1 MATRLARSSQD
12 AQTTIQ
18 EQIKTEGKRKRKFQ
32 TRPNGKRRLQQP
44 GWITTTLA
52 TILCLI
58 NNGYHIA
65 RGSAYQDVIGTN
77 PEGHWYGTDSTRL
90 EIPLTSH
97 WARDHSGGRGIP
109 TTEGRKQRTDD
120 QVGLTAFGDS
130 AEGHY
135 KVAGRTRPAQISLEE
150 VPGADRPGI
159 RDPAEEVPG
168 ESCWHQRGPEEGR
181 GRSYRSKALV
191 TDGCQVDIRA
201 NGSQRRDRRAHA
213 DRTTC
218 CGTSEGTKC
227 LSQEEIDDRRRFDYS
242 RLLGEEA
249 TTRSGVDLG
258 RGRRE
263 ERKDAFSLGRY
274 PSRESDGDAT
284 RPRFFRLV
292 EKFEYNPQDA
302 INEELVERKLEI
314 LNVGE
319 QEVQPCNHRYAPSTE
334 RCYHEDQAHYVALL
348 MHHEVAAQ
356 VLPEAQLQSSSSF
369 HEDYWD
375 ATLSEMQQNNTNRQ
389 RLALQGSSPGTMT
402 PPPLQKPDGDDG
414 LNGQD
419 AGAVDWIHRPLPVY
433 TQGQR
438 REEVWIWLQSA
449 SVEPINQVPP
459 PGIAE
464 LSRVP
469 LLTYGFFH
477 ERDCGQRPVLIPAAS
492 SSQWM
497 RLIREAW
504 HDVAIDDQLE
514 IVYIDPQPEGDDDSI
529 HLLVTPRPLLPSQPI
544 IVVET
549 TDTLRPTRRLS
560 RVQTPTTKFGV
571 LIGMGFPDTLL
582 GSSILKYKG
591 RIVGRGE
598 TFPLITGQLWRALFD
613 DTPDLFLLQR
623 AATVRTGET
632 TKAIITF
639 AGGSGDPYGDG
650 PPSDDSGMDGDE
662 DDGSGDEGRD
672 DDGDEGSEEES
683 SGSEFDPGSYGWD
696 DELPPGL
703 VRIACFRKSAE
714 EPILSIVSMRSQD
727 ELFDHLATLWRI
739 PAQHIRNIIHVHPE
753 PAFAT
758 QHRAWPIIMEQVNDR
773 RNPQVERLVVL
784 QIEYYHSLTHSPE
797 GEIGTEW
804 RVVRLPP
811 FAMRHQVL
819 LASVAINYCEAI
831 VDGRCLVWHH
841 DVLWPQQGEGHFIR
855 DGDLLRIAIPPI
867 DEEMPDSTWLCVQDA
882 YDAGRTIGFPYS
894 PTSARDDVSEAS
906 EITGLLDSSW
916 GMPSDLSTS
925 SPSNERHPTDGHSSV
940 LQIPLHGNVAFSGAE
955 AYCSPAPGLDHVDH
969 AGNQLDS
976 QPQPLQLS
984 EPDSVLSW
992 RLSDSAGRLG
1002 SPAGSALQPSPF
1014 LAAQAL
1020 AQEKERGKDL
1030 SNPTPISLANSI
1042 GDHFNPIWQNPTQPN
1057 LCGCTQSGL
1066 DFGEVWRLLEWLD
1079 AATISPSWLLPEGR
1093 EWHSATEPWIDN
1105 EWWSLQT
1112 PLELWFYTDGSCTP
1126 NGAGSAVVLFVKS
1139 AFGWHYGGYVAQK
1152 CHKQCAHFAE
1162 LQALVMGFHWLHGLL
1177 TFCAVMGSPPP
1188 MVTFAFDATSAGYK
1202 AFGFWGGQQYQHET
1216 ANIRSIWQWI
1226 VSKFNFHW
1234 TTNHTAAHQGDPG
1247 NEAANSAAQ
1256 AAAWSTN
1263 DLRSYST
1270 WGHYVMLTRDI
1281 ELHWLWAC
1289 WKREWKDYWKGT
1301 TLHLPVRPDTAPSPV
1316 VLGLCE
1322 QTADVNTAGC
1332 EPTELKCCFATANVL
1347 TLMPGPKKH
1356 QEHGVQGRTRTEYL
1370 QRLFTENQVHVV
1382 GLQETRM
1389 RKTARTVAD
1398 DYFVFS
1404 GCATSRGH
1412 FGTQLWFSRV
1422 LPLDKEGHCFFQ
1434 KEHFKIIHQD
1444 PRSLCVR
1451 VLAPFAKMIVIS
1463 GHAPHSQASEDD
1475 KVRWW
1480 NELCNITPA
1489 RYKDWPHFLLIDANA
1504 RVGEYSN
1511 ELIGDFEA
1519 DSHDANGTYFS
1530 DYLAQCGMW
1539 LPSTFENIHSG
1550 DSGTWW
1556 HQQGEKWLRGDYVC
1570 LPTQIPFTFCES
1582 KVLDNIDLSLLKD
1595 DHRPVSATVK
1605 WQAVNNKVEKLAAW
1619 TQTKFDSHAIKNV
1632 LSGPNGL
1639 QQLQALREFVPS
1651 CDWSVDVHS
1660 HMAWLQHGLRSWA
1673 KQTCKAEGPKPHKKT
1688 LSEETWQLI
1697 LQKRETRKQHFASKK
1712 HFDRL
1717 KLACLFKRWQGARVE
1732 WPHETKEESHAAA
1745 LNLAKFIVLGKQVT
1759 QAVRADD
1766 KRYFEELTAS
1776 MGHPL
1781 DTHVGP
1787 DTWKKIRWALPKLQ
1801 QKRKQSPILLEELDS
1816 QWLNHFSELEAGHE
1830 IEINGLVDKCHSRQ
1844 LTRPHARQLQLSDLP
1859 TLGEVEATLRA
1870 TQPHRAPGPDCL
1882 PGSLF
1887 RYGATSIAV
1896 GVHDVYAKT
1905 IAWEAEAV
1913 QNKGGI
1919 MVPIHKAGTLGQAC
1933 HYRGIMLL
1941 NTLAKGLHAIMRRRI
1956 MKHLEPVRLT
1966 SQLGGFQFQQAQ
1978 FGAQCV
1984 QTLARVCAAR
1994 GLSHCTLF
2002 VDVKGAYHYLIRE
2015 LVLGIESHEDFDEV
2029 LKHLTKQKIDNK
2041 GVKLW
2046 SGLPGLLERIHADP
2060 KLISTL
2066 RELHCDTWASLP
2078 QGTMRSRRGSR
2089 PGSPIAD
2096 AIFHALMLDIHI
2108 EVHRV
2113 IEDDTEACQGFKIA
2127 ELPVCAVTWADDLAV
2142 PLIAET
2148 ATDLVPLVQR
2158 ITRKLILTFEQ
2169 RGLTLNLARNK
2180 TAAVLSFKG
2189 PHATTMRREHLL
2201 KSAPGCQIKVNEN
2214 RCEWL
2219 HFTGTYKHLG
2229 SIFCADGDM
2238 KREVTSRIGAASRT
2252 FSTLRK
2258 NIFNNKQLAVR
2269 VRLQLLDALVLSQLF
2284 YGISTWSA
2292 LGAGL
2297 VEKVDSFVLNCQRL
2311 ICGVDRATTHD
2322 AFRGI
2327 YQLPR
2332 TDTRL
2337 AASRLL
2343 YAAKAWT
2350 HGPDILRQLL
2360 AKEDEVC
2367 DASWLGALRLDLK
2380 WCADIAG
2387 DRIPQEW
2394 SLDDVDVLA
2403 PFWRDHPRKWNA
2415 LVKKMYKSGI
2425 LQEAIAAEAR
2435 GWHHLILADLQSTG
2449 GKVVGAPGK
2458 PPDGTHRCHCG
2469 KMCKSAQGLSA
2480 HKWQVHQERAPESKF
2495 LESPCCP
2502 VCMRWFWTT
2511 HRLRMHLSYI
2521 PRNGQANP
2529 CFRALSCST
2538 FRANTQEE
2546 GEIYAVPQELKGMRL
2561 DSLACEGPMKPL
2573 LRRVDGELDE
2583 VNDEIKDTEEK
2594 LADYPS
2600 EEDIDIALVEKVSC
2614 AFSECTRQT
2623 LQEGGQ
2629 TVDLINRWAACLGD
2643 LWTDED
2649 EAAIEVVFTAW
2660 GREVMHDIA
2669 LSADDCFGGAY
2680 ADEAFYETVKDLDYP
2695 RLVTRQHQL
2704 QARLR
2709 HLQQIRLDE
2718 DQAPP
2723 HRAVRQGPRF
2733 RRGGNKKLQ
2742 GALRLYADGD
2752 GWDKACHAMDWHQAP
2767 PERYMPMYR
2776 TPEGR
2781 RCFIILHLFA
2791 GRRRDGD
2798 YHDELARLSSA
2809 EDFDLRV
2816 LSFDTAIN
2824 AKLGDLSA
2832 TSQSWKNIDTLLR
2845 KGYVAGAMAG
2855 SPCETFTEARY
2866 YIPEDVEEKDRKR
2879 WPRPLRDTASPW
2891 GREFLTH
2898 REMRQLKVGSAFAL
2912 QVVWTFA
2919 MLLIYGGH
2927 MFVEH
2932 PAPPKALDRASIF
2945 RLPIVALLLKLP
2957 ETRLRIILQKDWGA
2971 TSVKPTGFL
2980 VLRAPS
2986 FITSMRRWMSPSATT
3001 SPAIGKENGTFKT
3014 AALKEYPRALSK
3026 GLAQSTID
3034 AVKLKI
3040 RRGQIRSYDVNEFPP
3055 GLGSWCE
3062 EVVNAVSAT
3071 SYMMPDYQGAAKVF

>member
-1 MATRLARSSQD
+1 MVGCGRNFIPCCTAFFIFWCRALLAPSAASEQTTCQGFHPRSPSWTARRTEKEEAEKCNPLTVWTSRFANTEVFDNELLGMSLPCQGLREPSQQAMVRQLWPTLCHSEVVGSQEQCGPVSEQTEEKGEERQEIRRSPKQRPPGTFWKEGDGGEARS
-12 AQTTIQ
+12 
-18 EQIKTEGKRKRKFQ
+18 GK
-32 TRPNGKRRLQQP
+32 
-44 GWITTTLA
+44 
-52 TILCLI
+52 
-58 NNGYHIA
+58 
-65 RGSAYQDVIGTN
+65 
-77 PEGHWYGTDSTRL
+77 
-90 EIPLTSH
+90 
-97 WARDHSGGRGIP
+97 
-109 TTEGRKQRTDD
+109 
-120 QVGLTAFGDS
+120 
-130 AEGHY
+130 
-135 KVAGRTRPAQISLEE
+135 
-150 VPGADRPGI
+150 
-159 RDPAEEVPG
+159 
-168 ESCWHQRGPEEGR
+168 
-181 GRSYRSKALV
+181 
-191 TDGCQVDIRA
+191 
-201 NGSQRRDRRAHA
+201 
-213 DRTTC
+213 
-218 CGTSEGTKC
+218 
-227 LSQEEIDDRRRFDYS
+227 
-242 RLLGEEA
+242 
-249 TTRSGVDLG
+249 
-258 RGRRE
+258 
-263 ERKDAFSLGRY
+263 
-274 PSRESDGDAT
+274 
-284 RPRFFRLV
+284 
-292 EKFEYNPQDA
+292 
-302 INEELVERKLEI
+302 
-314 LNVGE
+314 
-319 QEVQPCNHRYAPSTE
+319 
-334 RCYHEDQAHYVALL
+334 
-348 MHHEVAAQ
+348 
-356 VLPEAQLQSSSSF
+356 
-369 HEDYWD
+369 WD
-375 ATLSEMQQNNTNRQ
+375 AMGDFDTYQS
-389 RLALQGSSPGTMT
+389 GSI
-402 PPPLQKPDGDDG
+402 
-414 LNGQD
+414 QD
-419 AGAVDWIHRPLPVY
+419 
-433 TQGQR
+433 
-438 REEVWIWLQSA
+438 
-449 SVEPINQVPP
+449 
-459 PGIAE
+459 AE
-464 LSRVP
+464 LSRN
-469 LLTYGFFH
+469 YGFSFAGQGQQEEELGRTRRCLAEAGSNEREVEG
-477 ERDCGQRPVLIPAAS
+477 ERDCRRRIVSQPAGSRIGCARTSPDTKADTQSCDTAAKGRTQQRGCERPNQGARCEMEGMARVHDAKTSRTTWPLHGQKENHDGEIHGSSWQNRRAQGGDQIGRCYHGSRKGRRRSRVLKLLDAGRFRGGKDRPDRNERRRGSRSNSCRREAGSQRGKEETEYPDCSFSVQSGKNSVVSFSEEVEIVIYDNEDDKRHLTFSTVHEGLNEWPSKPWSLHPGYYTHMAMINYSNHGFLGGFRDGDDWGFHRNYDTAELFDILDHGVCHGDVLCRDLLQGDGATIRTFGLRNQPIGEISMEVKQEEWDSNFTPLHSIAKLIVDGWNVDHKEWTRLHLVPHRSHRQGDKNDIAVIVEHWGWSTAMANVPVLFTHLFTVGADKFEEAFAAYVDHVMTFEDFVEWSGLSDLKGSMCTNRCCIWINNEIVIPGLFYLVLPGDNISIAYFDEGEPVEGNEDAPDSKRARHGAS
-492 SSQWM
+492 SSTDGVPPPANNP
-497 RLIREAW
+497 EPA
-504 HDVAIDDQLE
+504 DE
-514 IVYIDPQPEGDDDSI
+514 DPAGS
-529 HLLVTPRPLLPSQPI
+529 
-544 IVVET
+544 
-549 TDTLRPTRRLS
+549 
-560 RVQTPTTKFGV
+560 TPT
-571 LIGMGFPDTLL
+571 
-582 GSSILKYKG
+582 S
-591 RIVGRGE
+591 E
-598 TFPLITGQLWRALFD
+598 
-613 DTPDLFLLQR
+613 
-623 AATVRTGET
+623 
-632 TKAIITF
+632 
-639 AGGSGDPYGDG
+639 
-650 PPSDDSGMDGDE
+650 GDE
-662 DDGSGDEGRD
+662 DDDNDFDSRVRAHLFHHCTDYTFDRLDAPDPIGRHRQAALAWNIPMVD
-672 DDGDEGSEEES
+672 VV
-683 SGSEFDPGSYGWD
+683 
-696 DELPPGL
+696 GL
-703 VRIACFRKSAE
+703 
-714 EPILSIVSMRSQD
+714 
-727 ELFDHLATLWRI
+727 
-739 PAQHIRNIIHVHPE
+739 HP
-753 PAFAT
+753 
-758 QHRAWPIIMEQVNDR
+758 V
-773 RNPQVERLVVL
+773 RNPPQDLVGREVVITRWTSDVNHREWPDDVLILLDLVIEDQGGAVIRRRTVRWTKPANTRLGLLRWARVESYCRREAR
-784 QIEYYHSLTHSPE
+784 QPCRIWYNNY
-797 GEIGTEW
+797 EW
-804 RVVRLPP
+804 DQTDMRIQRFGMGDYVKILLPT
-811 FAMRHQVL
+811 Q
-819 LASVAINYCEAI
+819 
-831 VDGRCLVWHH
+831 DGR
-841 DVLWPQQGEGHFIR
+841 
-855 DGDLLRIAIPPI
+855 
-867 DEEMPDSTWLCVQDA
+867 T
-882 YDAGRTIGFPYS
+882 
-894 PTSARDDVSEAS
+894 
-906 EITGLLDSSW
+906 LLDSDRRLRQLERLCRFEYFFDSPNNDD
-916 GMPSDLSTS
+916 GAEGEESEETVDGSTS
-925 SPSNERHPTDGHSSV
+925 TCSRRTVEEPEPHDVTPAQVV
-940 LQIPLHGNVAFSGAE
+940 L
-955 AYCSPAPGLDHVDH
+955 
-969 AGNQLDS
+969 
-976 QPQPLQLS
+976 
-984 EPDSVLSW
+984 
-992 RLSDSAGRLG
+992 LSD
-1002 SPAGSALQPSPF
+1002 ALNEASSFQPVRQP
-1014 LAAQAL
+1014 
-1020 AQEKERGKDL
+1020 DL
-1030 SNPTPISLANSI
+1030 RDCS
-1042 GDHFNPIWQNPTQPN
+1042 
-1057 LCGCTQSGL
+1057 QSGL

-1177 TFCAVMGSPPP
+1177 TFCAVMGLPPP
-1188 MVTFAFDATSAGYK
+1188 LVTFAFDATSAGYK

-1263 DLRSYST
+1263 DLRSFST

-1289 WKREWKDYWKGT
+1289 WKKEWKDYWKGT

-1322 QTADVNTAGC
+1322 QTADVSTAGC

-1389 RKTARTVAD
+1389 RKTAKTVAD

-1422 LPLDKEGHCFFQ
+1422 LPLDKEGNCYFQ

-1475 KVRWW
+1475 KARWW
-1480 NELCNITPA
+1480 NGLCNITPA
-1489 RYKDWPHFLLIDANA
+1489 RYKDWPHFVLFDANA

-1519 DSHDANGTYFS
+1519 DSHDANGTYFC
-1530 DYLAQCGMW
+1530 DYVAQCGLW

-1556 HQQGEKWLRGDYVC
+1556 HQQGQKWLRGDFVC

-1582 KVLDNIDLSLLKD
+1582 KILDNIDLSLLKD
-1595 DHRPVSATVK
+1595 DHRPVSATIK
-1605 WQAVNNKVEKLAAW
+1605 WQAVNNKVEKPAAW

-1639 QQLQALREFVPS
+1639 QQLHALREFVPI

-1697 LQKRETRKQHFASKK
+1697 LQKREIRKQHFASKK

-1717 KLACLFKRWQGARVE
+1717 KLACLFKRWRGARVE

-1801 QKRKQSPILLEELDS
+1801 QKRKQSPTLLEELDS
-1816 QWLNHFSELEAGHE
+1816 QWLKHFSELEAGHE

-1919 MVPIHKAGTLGQAC
+1919 MVPIHKAGPYGQAC
-1933 HYRGIMLL
+1933 NYRGIMLL

-1956 MKHLEPVRLT
+1956 MEHLEPVRLT

-2113 IEDDTEACQGFKIA
+2113 IEDDTEACQGFKFA

-2238 KREVTSRIGAASRT
+2238 KREITSRIGAASRT

-2367 DASWLGALRLDLK
+2367 DASWLGALRLDLT

-2403 PFWRDHPRKWNA
+2403 PLWRDHPRKWNV
-2415 LVKKMYKSGI
+2415 LVKKMYKSSI

-2449 GKVVGAPGK
+2449 GEVVGAPGK

-2546 GEIYAVPQELKGMRL
+2546 GEAYAVPQELKGMRL

-2583 VNDEIKDTEEK
+2583 VNDEIKDMEEK

-2629 TVDLINRWAACLGD
+2629 TDDLINRWAACLGD

-2660 GREVMHDIA
+2660 GKEVMHDIA

-2695 RLVTRQHQL
+2695 RLVTRYQQL

-2752 GWDKACHAMDWHQAP
+2752 GWDKACHAMDWHKAP

-2791 GRRRDGD
+2791 GRRRAGD

-3014 AALKEYPRALSK
+3014 AALKEYPKALSK

-3040 RRGQIRSYDVNEFPP
+3040 RRGQLRSFDVNEFPP

-3062 EVVNAVSAT
+3062 EVVNAVSTT
-3071 SYMMPDYQGAAKVF
+3071 SCMMPDYQGAAKVF